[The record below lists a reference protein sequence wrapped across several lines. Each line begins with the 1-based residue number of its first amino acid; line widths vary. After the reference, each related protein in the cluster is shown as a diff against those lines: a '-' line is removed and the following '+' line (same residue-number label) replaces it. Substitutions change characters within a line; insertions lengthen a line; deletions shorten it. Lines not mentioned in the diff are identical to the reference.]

1 MAKTTMTLEAL
12 TERLQRDLGEALVA
26 AVLYG
31 SAARGERVERRS
43 DYNVLVIVRALTP
56 AALRALAPTTAEW
69 RAAGNPPPLLLT
81 EREWRSSRDVFA
93 MEHADIA
100 GRNRVLHGALPSL
113 APVAPDDLRRQLEY
127 EAMGALLHLRR
138 GVLAVGH
145 DPLRTLDLLVAAKG
159 TTVALLRSL
168 LRVHGRPVPDDAAA
182 ALAAAAPLAQLDAT
196 ALAEVIAH
204 ARGERSIPPARAA
217 EVLDGVHR
225 LLKALVAH
233 VDAMWHPDA
242 PAVD

>member
-1 MAKTTMTLEAL
+1 MTINDLTTQL
-12 TERLQRDLGEALVA
+12 A
-26 AVLYG
+26 AAFGAECTAIVLYG
-31 SAARGERVERRS
+31 SAATATNHEKGT
-43 DYNVLVIVRALTP
+43 DYNVLVILRAIRGD
-56 AALRALAPTTAEW
+56 ALRAASTPVREWADAGHRAP
-69 RAAGNPPPLLLT
+69 LILT
-81 EREWRSSRDVFA
+81 EAEWRSSRDVFA
-93 MEHADIA
+93 MEHSDIA
-100 GRNRVLHGALPSL
+100 ARHRVLHGALPAL
-113 APVAPDDLRRQLEY
+113 PTVATDDVRRQLEY

-159 TTVALLRSL
+159 SIVALLRSL
-168 LRVHGRPVPDDAAA
+168 VRVHGREVPADAAA
-182 ALAAAAPLAQLDAT
+182 TLTVAASLAQLET
-196 ALAEVIAH
+196 AAMAEVIAH

-225 LLKALVAH
+225 LLKGLVAH

>member
-1 MAKTTMTLEAL
+1 MTINDLTAKL
-12 TERLQRDLGEALVA
+12 A
-26 AVLYG
+26 AAFGAECTAIVLYG
-31 SAARGERVERRS
+31 SAAASTPNEKGT
-43 DYNVLVIVRALTP
+43 DYNVLVILRTLRGD
-56 AALRALAPTTAEW
+56 ALRAASAPVREW
-69 RAAGNPPPLLLT
+69 ADAGHRAPLILT
-81 EREWRSSRDVFA
+81 EAEWRSSRDVFA

-100 GRNRVLHGALPSL
+100 GRHRVLHGALPAL

-138 GVLAVGH
+138 GVLAIGH

-159 TTVALLRSL
+159 TTIALLRSL
-168 LRVHGRPVPDDAAA
+168 LRVHGREVPADAAA
-182 ALAAAAPLAQLDAT
+182 ALAAAAPLAQLDA
-196 ALAEVIAH
+196 AAMADVIAH

-225 LLKALVAH
+225 LLKGLVAH

>member
-1 MAKTTMTLEAL
+1 MTIDQFSTAL
-12 TERLQRDLGEALVA
+12 ASAFGADCTAI
-26 AVLYG
+26 VLYG
-31 SAARGERVERRS
+31 SAASASAQEKGT
-43 DYNVLVIVRALTP
+43 DYNVLVILRALRGD
-56 AALRALAPTTAEW
+56 ALRAAAAPVRQWADAGH
-69 RAAGNPPPLLLT
+69 RAPLILT
-81 EREWRSSRDVFA
+81 EAEWRSSRDVFA
-93 MEHADIA
+93 MEHADINA
-100 GRNRVLHGALPSL
+100 RHRVLHGALPAL
-113 APVAPDDLRRQLEY
+113 PLVATEDVRRQLEY

-159 TTVALLRSL
+159 SVVALLRSL
-168 LRVHGRPVPDDAAA
+168 LRVHGREVPADAAA
-182 ALAAAAPLAQLDAT
+182 VLAAAGPLAGLDT
-196 ALAEVIAH
+196 AAMAEVVAH
-204 ARGERSIPPARAA
+204 ARGERSIPPTRAA

>member
-1 MAKTTMTLEAL
+1 MTIEQFSAAL
-12 TERLQRDLGEALVA
+12 SA
-26 AVLYG
+26 AFGAECRAVVLYG
-31 SAARGERVERRS
+31 SAATAAPTAKGS
-43 DYNVLVIVRALTP
+43 DFNVLVIVRSLKAD
-56 AALRALAPTTAEW
+56 ALRAASGPVRQWQELGH
-69 RAAGNPPPLLLT
+69 RPPLILT
-81 EREWRSSRDVFA
+81 DAEWRSSRDVFA

-100 GRNRVLHGALPSL
+100 ARHRVLHGELPALP
-113 APVAPDDLRRQLEY
+113 PVANDDLCRQLEF

-145 DPLRTLDLLVAAKG
+145 DPLRTVDFLVAAKG
-159 TTVALLRSL
+159 TVVTLLRSL
-168 LRVHGRPVPDDAAA
+168 LRVHGRDVPADASAV
-182 ALAAAAPLAQLDAT
+182 LAAAAPLANLDTT
-196 ALAEVIAH
+196 ALAEVVAH
-204 ARGERSIPPARAA
+204 AQGTRSIPPARAA

>member
-1 MAKTTMTLEAL
+1 MTMTIDQFSAAL
-12 TERLQRDLGEALVA
+12 A
-26 AVLYG
+26 AAFGDECTAIVLYG
-31 SAARGERVERRS
+31 SAATAAPNEKGT
-43 DYNVLVIVRALTP
+43 DYNVLVV
-56 AALRALAPTTAEW
+56 LRALRGDALLAAAAPVRQW
-69 RAAGNPPPLLLT
+69 QDLGHRAPLILT
-81 EREWRSSRDVFA
+81 EAEWRSSRDVFA

-100 GRNRVLHGALPSL
+100 ARQRVLHGALPSL
-113 APVAPDDLRRQLEY
+113 PAVQPDDLRRQLEY

-138 GVLAVGH
+138 GILAVGH

-182 ALAAAAPLAQLDAT
+182 ALASAAPLAQLDA
-196 ALAEVIAH
+196 APLAEVIAH